1 MLNTNV
7 SVVCD
12 LLHSLSDDAL
22 IHDVNKTATLRALKH
37 LWCYAKCY
45 NYNLLQ
51 HFVKM
56 LDANELPDFVKKVTN
71 THNDNNNNTC
81 TTPMWVFDNTHL
93 FNTHR
98 TQTPDLFIWLQNYCT
113 TTPTNNNNNT
123 THKYTVDDVINV
135 LGEYCVVTTTSKMIR
150 IVGVV
155 FVQKSRH
162 DFFKT
167 LRAQLLNANILHS
180 PPLRNDVCYRFT
192 QFVQKVRDTVRIH

>member
-51 HFVKM
+51 HFVES
-56 LDANELPDFVKKVTN
+56 LDANELPDFVKKVT
-71 THNDNNNNTC
+71 TTTTTISIVDDDDDTTC

-98 TQTPDLFIWLQNYCT
+98 TQTPDLFIWLQNYCCT
-113 TTPTNNNNNT
+113 TN
-123 THKYTVDDVINV
+123 THKYTVDDVVDV